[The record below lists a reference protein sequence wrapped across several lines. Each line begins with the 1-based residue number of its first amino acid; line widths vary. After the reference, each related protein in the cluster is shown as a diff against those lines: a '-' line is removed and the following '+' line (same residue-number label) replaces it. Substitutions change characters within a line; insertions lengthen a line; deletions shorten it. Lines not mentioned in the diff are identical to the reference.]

1 MGQSSQPHELGGGLK
16 SRHVT
21 MLSIAGVIGASLFV
35 GSSVAIAEAGPAVL
49 LAYLFAGLLV
59 VMIMRMLAEMAV
71 ATPDTGSFS
80 TYADKAIGRW
90 AGYTIGWLY
99 WWFWVLVIPLEAN
112 IAAMILHSWVPG
124 IPIWLFSLVITLALT
139 GSNLLSVKNYG
150 EFEFW
155 LALCKV
161 IAILAFIFLGAVA
174 ISGFYPYAEV
184 SGISRL
190 WDSGG
195 FMPNGFGAV
204 LSAML
209 ITMFSFM
216 GAEIVTIAAAES
228 DTPEKHIVRATNS
241 VIWRISIFYLCSIFV
256 VVALIPWNM
265 PGLKAV
271 GSYRSVLELLNIPH
285 AKLIMDCVILLSVTS
300 CLNSA
305 LYTAS
310 RMLYSLSRR
319 GDAPAVMGKINRS
332 KTPYVAVLL
341 STGAAFLTVVVNYYA
356 PAKVFKFLID
366 SSGAI
371 ALLVYL
377 VIAVSQLRMRKILRA
392 EGSEIRLRMW
402 LYPWLTWLV
411 IGFITF
417 VLVVML
423 FRPAQQLEV
432 ISTGLLAIGIIC
444 TVPIMARWKKL
455 VLWQKTP
462 VHNTRWSHTMTITSL
477 DGYRWLKNDII
488 RGNFQPD
495 EKLRMSLLTSRYALG
510 VGPLRE
516 ALSQLVA
523 ERLVTVVNQKGYR
536 VASMSEQEL
545 LDIFDARA
553 NMEAMLVSLAIARG
567 GDEWEA
573 DVLAKAHL
581 LSKLEACDA
590 SEKMLDEWDLR
601 HQAFHT
607 AIVAGCGSHYLL
619 QMRERLFDLA
629 ARYRFI
635 WLRRTV
641 LSVEMLEDKHDQ
653 HQTLTAAVLA
663 RDTARASELMRQH
676 LLTPIPIIQQAMAG
690 N

>member
-241 VIWRISIFYLCSIFV
+241 VIWRISIFYLCSIFCRSGV
-256 VVALIPWNM
+256 NTVEYAGAESRWFLSLGSGIAQYSPCEINH
-265 PGLKAV
+265 GLRDITFRNQLSELGAV
-271 GSYRSVLELLNIPH
+271 YRV
-285 AKLIMDCVILLSVTS
+285 KD
-300 CLNSA
+300 
-305 LYTAS
+305 
-310 RMLYSLSRR
+310 
-319 GDAPAVMGKINRS
+319 
-332 KTPYVAVLL
+332 
-341 STGAAFLTVVVNYYA
+341 
-356 PAKVFKFLID
+356 
-366 SSGAI
+366 
-371 ALLVYL
+371 ALL
-377 VIAVSQLRMRKILRA
+377 
-392 EGSEIRLRMW
+392 
-402 LYPWLTWLV
+402 
-411 IGFITF
+411 
-417 VLVVML
+417 
-423 FRPAQQLEV
+423 
-432 ISTGLLAIGIIC
+432 
-444 TVPIMARWKKL
+444 
-455 VLWQKTP
+455 
-462 VHNTRWSHTMTITSL
+462 
-477 DGYRWLKNDII
+477 LK
-488 RGNFQPD
+488 P
-495 EKLRMSLLTSRYALG
+495 SR
-510 VGPLRE
+510 
-516 ALSQLVA
+516 
-523 ERLVTVVNQKGYR
+523 
-536 VASMSEQEL
+536 
-545 LDIFDARA
+545 
-553 NMEAMLVSLAIARG
+553 
-567 GDEWEA
+567 
-573 DVLAKAHL
+573 
-581 LSKLEACDA
+581 
-590 SEKMLDEWDLR
+590 
-601 HQAFHT
+601 
-607 AIVAGCGSHYLL
+607 
-619 QMRERLFDLA
+619 
-629 ARYRFI
+629 
-635 WLRRTV
+635 
-641 LSVEMLEDKHDQ
+641 
-653 HQTLTAAVLA
+653 
-663 RDTARASELMRQH
+663 
-676 LLTPIPIIQQAMAG
+676 
-690 N
+690 

>member
-1 MGQSSQPHELGGGLK
+1 MGQLSQSQDLGAGLK

-112 IAAMILHSWVPG
+112 IA
-124 IPIWLFSLVITLALT
+124 LT

-161 IAILAFIFLGAVA
+161 IAILAFIVLGAVA
-174 ISGFYPYAEV
+174 ITGFYPYAEV

-190 WDSGG
+190 WDHGG

-228 DTPEKHIVRATNS
+228 DTPDKHIVRATNS
-241 VIWRISIFYLCSIFV
+241 VIWRISIFYLCSIFI

-265 PGLKAV
+265 PGLKSI
-271 GSYRSVLELLNIPH
+271 GSYRSVLELLHIPY
-285 AKLIMDCVILLSVTS
+285 AKLIMDGVILLSVTS

-319 GDAPAVMGKINRS
+319 GDAPAIMGRTNRS

-377 VIAVSQLRMRKILRA
+377 VIAVSQLRMRKILQA
-392 EGSEIRLRMW
+392 QGGEIRLRMW
-402 LYPWLTWLV
+402 LYPYLTWLV
-411 IGFITF
+411 IAFITF

-432 ISTGLLAIGIIC
+432 ISTGLLALGIIC
-444 TVPIMARWKKL
+444 TVPIMSRWKKL
-455 VLWQKTP
+455 VLWQKLP
-462 VHNTRWSHTMTITSL
+462 LQNTR
-477 DGYRWLKNDII
+477 
-488 RGNFQPD
+488 
-495 EKLRMSLLTSRYALG
+495 
-510 VGPLRE
+510 
-516 ALSQLVA
+516 
-523 ERLVTVVNQKGYR
+523 
-536 VASMSEQEL
+536 
-545 LDIFDARA
+545 
-553 NMEAMLVSLAIARG
+553 
-567 GDEWEA
+567 
-573 DVLAKAHL
+573 
-581 LSKLEACDA
+581 
-590 SEKMLDEWDLR
+590 
-601 HQAFHT
+601 
-607 AIVAGCGSHYLL
+607 
-619 QMRERLFDLA
+619 
-629 ARYRFI
+629 
-635 WLRRTV
+635 
-641 LSVEMLEDKHDQ
+641 
-653 HQTLTAAVLA
+653 
-663 RDTARASELMRQH
+663 
-676 LLTPIPIIQQAMAG
+676 
-690 N
+690 

>member
-228 DTPEKHIVRATNS
+228 DTPEKHIVRGIRAE
-241 VIWRISIFYLCSIFV
+241 
-256 VVALIPWNM
+256 A
-265 PGLKAV
+265 
-271 GSYRSVLELLNIPH
+271 
-285 AKLIMDCVILLSVTS
+285 
-300 CLNSA
+300 
-305 LYTAS
+305 
-310 RMLYSLSRR
+310 
-319 GDAPAVMGKINRS
+319 
-332 KTPYVAVLL
+332 
-341 STGAAFLTVVVNYYA
+341 TGAVKPQHFL
-356 PAKVFKFLID
+356 PI
-366 SSGAI
+366 SGEHGRTE
-371 ALLVYL
+371 
-377 VIAVSQLRMRKILRA
+377 RMRNL
-392 EGSEIRLRMW
+392 G
-402 LYPWLTWLV
+402 
-411 IGFITF
+411 
-417 VLVVML
+417 
-423 FRPAQQLEV
+423 
-432 ISTGLLAIGIIC
+432 
-444 TVPIMARWKKL
+444 
-455 VLWQKTP
+455 
-462 VHNTRWSHTMTITSL
+462 
-477 DGYRWLKNDII
+477 
-488 RGNFQPD
+488 FQPPRCRPILKRP
-495 EKLRMSLLTSRYALG
+495 ERWQQRT
-510 VGPLRE
+510 GP
-516 ALSQLVA
+516 S
-523 ERLVTVVNQKGYR
+523 
-536 VASMSEQEL
+536 
-545 LDIFDARA
+545 
-553 NMEAMLVSLAIARG
+553 
-567 GDEWEA
+567 
-573 DVLAKAHL
+573 
-581 LSKLEACDA
+581 
-590 SEKMLDEWDLR
+590 LR
-601 HQAFHT
+601 HH
-607 AIVAGCGSHYLL
+607 G
-619 QMRERLFDLA
+619 
-629 ARYRFI
+629 
-635 WLRRTV
+635 
-641 LSVEMLEDKHDQ
+641 
-653 HQTLTAAVLA
+653 
-663 RDTARASELMRQH
+663 
-676 LLTPIPIIQQAMAG
+676 
-690 N
+690 

>member
-209 ITMFSFM
+209 ITMFS
-216 GAEIVTIAAAES
+216 
-228 DTPEKHIVRATNS
+228 

-392 EGSEIRLRMW
+392 EGSEIRLRIW

-462 VHNTRWSHTMTITSL
+462 VHNTR
-477 DGYRWLKNDII
+477 
-488 RGNFQPD
+488 
-495 EKLRMSLLTSRYALG
+495 
-510 VGPLRE
+510 
-516 ALSQLVA
+516 
-523 ERLVTVVNQKGYR
+523 
-536 VASMSEQEL
+536 
-545 LDIFDARA
+545 
-553 NMEAMLVSLAIARG
+553 
-567 GDEWEA
+567 
-573 DVLAKAHL
+573 
-581 LSKLEACDA
+581 
-590 SEKMLDEWDLR
+590 
-601 HQAFHT
+601 
-607 AIVAGCGSHYLL
+607 
-619 QMRERLFDLA
+619 
-629 ARYRFI
+629 
-635 WLRRTV
+635 
-641 LSVEMLEDKHDQ
+641 
-653 HQTLTAAVLA
+653 
-663 RDTARASELMRQH
+663 
-676 LLTPIPIIQQAMAG
+676 
-690 N
+690 

>member
-1 MGQSSQPHELGGGLK
+1 MEKSTQSPALAGGLK

-59 VMIMRMLAEMAV
+59 VLIMRMLGEMAV

-80 TYADKAIGRW
+80 TYAEKAIGRW

-112 IAAMILHSWVPG
+112 IAAIILHSWIPTVPV
-124 IPIWLFSLVITLALT
+124 WLFSLAITIALT

-161 IAILAFIFLGAVA
+161 IAIVAFIALGAVA

-184 SGISRL
+184 GGISRL
-190 WDSGG
+190 WEHGG

-228 DTPEKHIVRATNS
+228 DSPDKHIVRATNS
-241 VIWRISIFYLCSIFV
+241 VIWRISLFYLCSIFV
-256 VVALIPWNM
+256 VVALIPWNT
-265 PGLKAV
+265 PGLKTV
-271 GSYRSVLELLNIPH
+271 GSYRSVLELLNIPY
-285 AKLIMDCVILLSVTS
+285 AKLIMDAVILLSVTS

-310 RMLYSLSRR
+310 RMLYSLSSR
-319 GDAPAVMGKINRS
+319 GDAPAIMGKINRS
-332 KTPYVAVLL
+332 KTPWVAVLL
-341 STGAAFLTVVVNYYA
+341 STGAAFLTVIINYYA

-377 VIAVSQLRMRKILRA
+377 VIAISQLRMRKLLLVKG
-392 EGSEIRLRMW
+392 ENLKLKMW

-411 IGFITF
+411 IAFISF

-423 FRPAQQLEV
+423 FRPTQQLEV
-432 ISTGLLAIGIIC
+432 ISTGVLALGIIC
-444 TVPIMARWKKL
+444 SVPIMTRWKKL
-455 VLWQKTP
+455 VLWQKTSL
-462 VHNTRWSHTMTITSL
+462 HNI
-477 DGYRWLKNDII
+477 
-488 RGNFQPD
+488 
-495 EKLRMSLLTSRYALG
+495 
-510 VGPLRE
+510 
-516 ALSQLVA
+516 
-523 ERLVTVVNQKGYR
+523 
-536 VASMSEQEL
+536 
-545 LDIFDARA
+545 
-553 NMEAMLVSLAIARG
+553 
-567 GDEWEA
+567 
-573 DVLAKAHL
+573 
-581 LSKLEACDA
+581 
-590 SEKMLDEWDLR
+590 
-601 HQAFHT
+601 
-607 AIVAGCGSHYLL
+607 
-619 QMRERLFDLA
+619 
-629 ARYRFI
+629 
-635 WLRRTV
+635 
-641 LSVEMLEDKHDQ
+641 
-653 HQTLTAAVLA
+653 
-663 RDTARASELMRQH
+663 
-676 LLTPIPIIQQAMAG
+676 
-690 N
+690 

>member
-1 MGQSSQPHELGGGLK
+1 MGQLSQSQDLGAGLK

-112 IAAMILHSWVPG
+112 IAAIILHSWVPG
-124 IPIWLFSLVITLALT
+124 VPVWLFSLVITLALT

-161 IAILAFIFLGAVA
+161 VAILAFIILGAVA
-174 ISGFYPYAEV
+174 ITGFYPYAEV

-190 WDSGG
+190 WDHGG

-204 LSAML
+204 LSAMLSAML

-228 DTPEKHIVRATNS
+228 DTPDKHIVRATNS
-241 VIWRISIFYLCSIFV
+241 VIWRISIFYLCSIFI

-265 PGLKAV
+265 PGLKSI
-271 GSYRSVLELLNIPH
+271 GSYRSVLELLHIPY
-285 AKLIMDCVILLSVTS
+285 AKLIMDGVILLSVTS

-319 GDAPAVMGKINRS
+319 GDAPAFMGRTNRS

-377 VIAVSQLRMRKILRA
+377 VIAVSQLRMRKILQA
-392 EGSEIRLRMW
+392 QGGEIRLRMW
-402 LYPWLTWLV
+402 LYPYLTWLV
-411 IGFITF
+411 IAFITF

-432 ISTGLLAIGIIC
+432 ISTGLLALGIIC
-444 TVPIMARWKKL
+444 TVPIMSRWKKL
-455 VLWQKTP
+455 VLWQKLP
-462 VHNTRWSHTMTITSL
+462 LQNTR
-477 DGYRWLKNDII
+477 
-488 RGNFQPD
+488 
-495 EKLRMSLLTSRYALG
+495 
-510 VGPLRE
+510 
-516 ALSQLVA
+516 
-523 ERLVTVVNQKGYR
+523 
-536 VASMSEQEL
+536 
-545 LDIFDARA
+545 
-553 NMEAMLVSLAIARG
+553 
-567 GDEWEA
+567 
-573 DVLAKAHL
+573 
-581 LSKLEACDA
+581 
-590 SEKMLDEWDLR
+590 
-601 HQAFHT
+601 
-607 AIVAGCGSHYLL
+607 
-619 QMRERLFDLA
+619 
-629 ARYRFI
+629 
-635 WLRRTV
+635 
-641 LSVEMLEDKHDQ
+641 
-653 HQTLTAAVLA
+653 
-663 RDTARASELMRQH
+663 
-676 LLTPIPIIQQAMAG
+676 
-690 N
+690 